1 MRTGLI
7 IAIISLLLSWTN
19 MQAHERTTRKKLR
32 SAAGVATTERPVT
45 TAAYDTITGIDKTAV
60 GLSGYDKPL
69 RSRNETLFVTNH
81 TTDTILAITIRI
93 NYMDMRKRQLHSAER
108 TVRTTI
114 PPNSTRQITMRS
126 WDRQQS
132 FYYIRSAKPRSGVA
146 TPYDVSCEPVSIV
159 VSASDKTDRKNQT
172 P

>member
-1 MRTGLI
+1 MLGS
-7 IAIISLLLSWTN
+7 AGV
-19 MQAHERTTRKKLR
+19 QANERTTRKRLKT
-32 SAAGVATTERPVT
+32 ATVTATTRQTAVT
-45 TAAYDTITGIDKTAV
+45 GAYDTITERADTAV
-60 GLSGYDKPL
+60 SLAGYDKPL

-81 TTDTILAITIRI
+81 TTDTITAITIRI

-114 PPNSTRQITMRS
+114 PPKSTRQISMRS

-146 TPYDVSCEPVSIV
+146 TPYDVSCTPVSIV
-159 VSASDKTDRKNQT
+159 VSRGNKNNQQSQT
-172 P
+172 Q